1 MMWAASEDR
10 APVLAR
16 LMREQGVFA
25 HPGSLAS
32 CLMCAAV
39 RGHVSCVA
47 LLVADSRVPLHV
59 ATRAGVSP
67 LQLTHNQ
74 EVAALV
80 QREHERCTQSMTCMD
95 HITSVLNY
103 SGGRQHYVINMAET

>member
-1 MMWAASEDR
+1 MQLCVGMMWAASEDR

-47 LLVADSRVPLHV
+47 LLVADPRVPLHV

-80 QREHERCTQSMTCMD
+80 QKEHERCTQSK
-95 HITSVLNY
+95 V
-103 SGGRQHYVINMAET
+103 